1 MNNLKEQ
8 YEKNKRE
15 LKYLLDSKNN
25 NLNDKIATVRA
36 TKTVDNKRFISAFN
50 ILFKK

>member
-8 YEKNKRE
+8 YEKKKRE
-15 LKYLLDSKNN
+15 LKYLLDSKSN

-50 ILFKK
+50 ILLKK